1 MMDALAKAQQSAAQE
16 HRQLQVHVL
25 PNAGHWLH
33 ADNPVGLSK
42 LLLPWLVQAASPG
55 EAAPV
60 SVQHAA

>member
-1 MMDALAKAQQSAAQE
+1 MMDTLTKAQQAAAQA

-42 LLLPWLVQAASPG
+42 LLFPWLVQAGGGQHLQS
-55 EAAPV
+55 AA
-60 SVQHAA
+60 VQAA